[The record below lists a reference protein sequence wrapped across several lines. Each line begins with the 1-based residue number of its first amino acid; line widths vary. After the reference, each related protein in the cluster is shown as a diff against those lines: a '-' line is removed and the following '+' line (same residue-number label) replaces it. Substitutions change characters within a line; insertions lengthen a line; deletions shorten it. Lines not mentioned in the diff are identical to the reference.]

1 MAAVVVVVSSLHFS
15 LSPPLPLS
23 PPLLPLYPPPLLL
36 VQIWKFS
43 RTRRQHSLPE
53 IFHVSS
59 DDGIHETPPETR
71 LRSRFS
77 VGHVNARGREEEIS
91 PEHHLKVS
99 YWVDGSEVWGY
110 THLGLGAF
118 DFQPDF
124 LSLTTTL
131 ITLHY
136 ITLFL
141 AQVVPHHYR
150 VPSHYCCYCEG
161 HH

>member
-1 MAAVVVVVSSLHFS
+1 MLVLWLLFCGCGFLSPFLS
-15 LSPPLPLS
+15 LSLSLSFLPSLSLLPLS
-23 PPLLPLYPPPLLL
+23 PPLPLLL

-77 VGHVNARGREEEIS
+77 LGHVNARGREEEIS

-99 YWVDGSEVWGY
+99 YWVDSGQVWGY
-110 THLGLGAF
+110 THLE
-118 DFQPDF
+118 
-124 LSLTTTL
+124 LSCDL
-131 ITLHY
+131 ISNLISFH
-136 ITLFL
+136 
-141 AQVVPHHYR
+141 
-150 VPSHYCCYCEG
+150 
-161 HH
+161 